1 MTTKPANPSPTTN
14 SSATKR
20 AARTEAFGQK
30 NARRRARRTEQRTRL
45 TKGQYLEWRRQMR
58 LLPFYSEKA
67 KREILDGQRF
77 LAPEPHNHRSTDRS
91 PIRVPK

>member
-1 MTTKPANPSPTTN
+1 MTTKPANPSPISN

-20 AARTEAFGQK
+20 ATRTEAFRQK
-30 NARRRARRTEQRTRL
+30 NARRRAQRSEQRARL

-58 LLPFYSEKA
+58 LLPFHSEKTQ
-67 KREILDGQRF
+67 REILDGQRF